1 MATFVYTDAVVT
13 INSVDLSDHVTKA
26 TLKIDVEDKDTTA
39 FGGNGW
45 KTRLGGLKEGTVE
58 LEFNQ
63 DFAASEVDATLWPLI
78 GTVTSITI
86 KPTSGS
92 VSATNPEY
100 SGSVLVKEYS
110 PLDGSV
116 GDVAKTSVSWPTS
129 GAVSRATS

>member
-1 MATFVYTDAVVT
+1 MATFVYIDPVIT
-13 INSVDLSDHVTKA
+13 INSVDLTDHITKA
-26 TLKIDVEDKDTTA
+26 TLKIDVEDKETTA
-39 FGGNGW
+39 FGSAW

-63 DFAASEVDATLWPLI
+63 DFAASEVDATIWPLL
-78 GTVTSITI
+78 GSVTAITI

-92 VSATNPEY
+92 TAATNPLY
-100 SGSVLVKEYS
+100 SGNVLVKEYA

-129 GAVSRATS
+129 GAVARATS